1 MLSAEK
7 IILKTVVTEKATAA
21 SSNLNCYTFKVSPG
35 ANKISVAQ
43 AVEAAFPNVDVQQV
57 RIINVRPKLKRS
69 RVRRGDYGVKPGY
82 KKAIVTLKAGQT
94 LDIV

>member
-1 MLSAEK
+1 
-7 IILKTVVTEKATAA
+7 
-21 SSNLNCYTFKVSPG
+21 
-35 ANKISVAQ
+35 
-43 AVEAAFPNVDVQQV
+43 V